1 MFSTSSPYLFEDFCF
16 VFQVPVLGRN
26 FGKDINLSS
35 KKKNIEII
43 SFLSSGREENLCLW
57 GMKLNA
63 VNLQQTYMFL
73 LPHDFQFVGHLDLSL
88 SL

>member
-1 MFSTSSPYLFEDFCF
+1 MFSTSSPYLFEDYCF

-26 FGKDINLSS
+26 Y
-35 KKKNIEII
+35 IEII
-43 SFLSSGREENLCLW
+43 SFLSSGREENLCLR
-57 GMKLNA
+57 GMQLNA

>member
-1 MFSTSSPYLFEDFCF
+1 MFSTSSPYLFEDYCF

-26 FGKDINLSS
+26 FGKISICLQN
-35 KKKNIEII
+35 KKNIEII
-43 SFLSSGREENLCLW
+43 SFLSPGREENLCLW